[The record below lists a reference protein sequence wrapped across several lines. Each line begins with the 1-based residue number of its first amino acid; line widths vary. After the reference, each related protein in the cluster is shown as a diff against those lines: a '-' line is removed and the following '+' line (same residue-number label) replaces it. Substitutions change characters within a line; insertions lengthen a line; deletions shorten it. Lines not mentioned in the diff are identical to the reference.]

1 MIHNGYPRGTLHPFR
16 GSNQSDATVSA
27 PHFGAPAG
35 QSRPLGEMNTL
46 ATLSVVFAFV
56 FAPIGVGMGYLAL
69 SQIKHLAQRGRDR
82 ALVGLTLS
90 WRPANDPEQCAAG
103 HRVGQP

>member
-56 FAPIGVGMGYLAL
+56 FAPIGVVWA
-69 SQIKHLAQRGRDR
+69 
-82 ALVGLTLS
+82 T
-90 WRPANDPEQCAAG
+90 WRCRRSSIWPSGAATV
-103 HRVGQP
+103 RWWA

>member
-35 QSRPLGEMNTL
+35 QKP
-46 ATLSVVFAFV
+46 
-56 FAPIGVGMGYLAL
+56 
-69 SQIKHLAQRGRDR
+69 
-82 ALVGLTLS
+82 
-90 WRPANDPEQCAAG
+90 AAG
-103 HRVGQP
+103 RNEHACHIVSGIRVRVRAHRRGNGPPGAVADQASGPAGPRPCVGGLDLVVATREQS